1 MVCIWC
7 FTIKEEVDPKC
18 VGEFEW
24 IRKNTDGG
32 VEIIKIVV
40 GRGCPGNS
48 DLGRDGLGRGR
59 HKKTCCHVLCS
70 TEDRTISYCLV
81 GIFCSGRLSRWLS
94 VDRLRVGRWRGW
106 GGSLAYIQS
115 MSDTV
120 ISNASFCL
128 HKRGWDEGSLGGTRR
143 QGKSHLGPL
152 ILTGKERGG
161 SWAKS
166 LIALICTAPLYLW
179 QLMPVFFFLFVCSS
193 VCFVHLWHRVSSW
206 SIFT

>member
-1 MVCIWC
+1 M
-7 FTIKEEVDPKC
+7 
-18 VGEFEW
+18 
-24 IRKNTDGG
+24 
-32 VEIIKIVV
+32 
-40 GRGCPGNS
+40 
-48 DLGRDGLGRGR
+48 
-59 HKKTCCHVLCS
+59 
-70 TEDRTISYCLV
+70 
-81 GIFCSGRLSRWLS
+81 
-94 VDRLRVGRWRGW
+94 DRLRVGRWRGW

-120 ISNASFCL
+120 ISNASSCL

-179 QLMPVFFFLFVCSS
+179 QLMPVFFFVCLFIRLFCSLMTS
-193 VCFVHLWHRVSSW
+193 HFLLKYIYLRRKKKLSW
-206 SIFT
+206 LQYTTLTK